1 MSSFFFGLILILAVT
16 IPISIKILKEGER
29 LVILRLGRF
38 LRVAGP
44 GLVWIL
50 PFADRGI
57 RVNLRENIPGW
68 EALSKA
74 ELDEKIKAI
83 VLKKT

>member
-1 MSSFFFGLILILAVT
+1 MSLFFFGLILILAIT
-16 IPISIKILKEGER
+16 LPISIKILREDER
-29 LVILRLGRF
+29 LVILRLGGF

-57 RVNLRENIPGW
+57 RINLRESIPGW
-68 EALSKA
+68 EALSNA
-74 ELDEKIKAI
+74 ELDEKITAL
-83 VLKKT
+83 VLNRT